1 LEERRKKEGI
11 DMQLIRV
18 SLELCEPLFFATKE
32 VGAMYIT
39 EPFVGNYALAYATG
53 IEITTY
59 KRKSAV
65 SYTEDLPGTGFYC
78 TPAQFKKFG
87 WTSESFNSVGESRYL
102 LMDKNN
108 YKSFPEEKTRAANIP
123 QIGTIKMIAS
133 ESRAEFYV
141 LKNTNDALP
150 KYIRLGKFNT
160 KARLDFEEMDYEVM
174 SGHFECS
181 VLLNPAD
188 LPDIQIHS
196 FRSNPVKPVP
206 LLKSLKATGKYINSG
221 DISLPYGMS
230 YCRRLLSAN

>member
-1 LEERRKKEGI
+1 
-11 DMQLIRV
+11 MQLIRV

-78 TPAQFKKFG
+78 TPAKFKKFG

-160 KARLDFEEMDYEVM
+160 KARLDFEEINYEIEA
-174 SGHFECS
+174 GYFECFT
-181 VLLNPAD
+181 LLNPAD
-188 LPDIQIHS
+188 LPDLQIHS

-206 LLKSLKATGKYINSG
+206 LLESLKATGKYINSG

-230 YCRRLLSAN
+230 YCRRLLNAN

>member
-1 LEERRKKEGI
+1 
-11 DMQLIRV
+11 MQLIRV